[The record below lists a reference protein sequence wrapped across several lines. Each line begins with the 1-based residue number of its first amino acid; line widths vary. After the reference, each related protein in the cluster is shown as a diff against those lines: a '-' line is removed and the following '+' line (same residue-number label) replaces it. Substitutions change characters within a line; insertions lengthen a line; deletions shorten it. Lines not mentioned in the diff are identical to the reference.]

1 MEKFE
6 RIENKIKFEAFG
18 KTSRKVKVPKKDVP
32 KKDGENAEKAR
43 ELIDKQ
49 SKMIEEE
56 VEKIK
61 TSTKGKVGQIYK
73 IAKELKGAV
82 PNQAHA
88 IKDPETKKLVVEQS
102 EIKKVSLKYV
112 K

>member
-1 MEKFE
+1 MLLTLQNLPTGKKLGKSGNEAGWNLAKKDGQEKYKQLTE
-6 RIENKIKFEAFG
+6 AKSEKIKEIIENEAFG

-32 KKDGENAEKAR
+32 KKDSENAEKAR

-61 TSTKGKVGQIYK
+61 TSTK
-73 IAKELKGAV
+73 
-82 PNQAHA
+82 
-88 IKDPETKKLVVEQS
+88 
-102 EIKKVSLKYV
+102 
-112 K
+112 